1 MLTETHVKPSDKV
14 AKLVVEG
21 RKHQK
26 PNPKFK
32 HEQASKPESEEKK

>member
-1 MLTETHVKPSDKV
+1 MYKVYMFREKDVKPSDKV

-26 PNPKFK
+26 LNPKFK
-32 HEQASKPESEEKK
+32 HEQAS